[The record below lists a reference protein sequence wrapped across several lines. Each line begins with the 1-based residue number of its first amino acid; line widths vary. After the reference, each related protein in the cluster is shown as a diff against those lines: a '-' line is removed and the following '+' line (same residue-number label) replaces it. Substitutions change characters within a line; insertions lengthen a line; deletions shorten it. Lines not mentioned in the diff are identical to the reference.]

1 MGCWSIFLL
10 LTFLYFSAN
19 SADYVPGDK
28 GAPWTE
34 EEVPLIITLITV
46 ITMVTIV
53 TTTSV
58 IIRMKIT
65 IITCNIRT
73 IVVDI
78 TKNPPQ
84 RCW

>member
-1 MGCWSIFLL
+1 MGWWSIFLL
-10 LTFLYFSAN
+10 LTSFYFSAN
-19 SADYVPGDK
+19 SSYVPGDK